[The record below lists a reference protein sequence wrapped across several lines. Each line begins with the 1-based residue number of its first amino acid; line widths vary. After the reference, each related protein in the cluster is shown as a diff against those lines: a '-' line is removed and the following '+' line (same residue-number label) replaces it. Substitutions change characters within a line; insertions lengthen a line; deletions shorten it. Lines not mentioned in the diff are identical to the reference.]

1 MRSVLCKLP
10 DRTTGKI
17 RVQAHSVAIAGCERI
32 IDRNTGRILIAPFR
46 VTCRV
51 MRQKS
56 AEAIVV
62 TQKRDEGLN
71 TEQGRSLYE
80 LA

>member
-1 MRSVLCKLP
+1 VKDP
-10 DRTTGKI
+10 GIRTTGETK
-17 RVQAHSVAIAGCERI
+17 VPAYSVAVAGYERT
-32 IDRNTGRILIAPFR
+32 IDSNTSRILIAPFR
-46 VTCRV
+46 ATCRV
-51 MRQKS
+51 MGQKS
-56 AEAIVV
+56 ADAIVV

>member
-1 MRSVLCKLP
+1 MLRLCSESSCLLSGEICP
-10 DRTTGKI
+10 ACGQLTALYMATCTETG
-17 RVQAHSVAIAGCERI
+17 
-32 IDRNTGRILIAPFR
+32 
-46 VTCRV
+46 
-51 MRQKS
+51 QKS

>member
-1 MRSVLCKLP
+1 V
-10 DRTTGKI
+10 KI
-17 RVQAHSVAIAGCERI
+17 PAWTARGTKVPAYPVAIAGYEQI
-32 IDRNTGRILIAPFR
+32 IDSNTGRTLIAP
-46 VTCRV
+46 CGEIGKV

-56 AEAIVV
+56 ADAIVV
-62 TQKRDEGLN
+62 AQKRDEGLN